1 MDNLNSNE
9 IVNQL
14 KNMGIDLS
22 KLNKKQV
29 NQLIDCTKGITD
41 ISQVTP
47 NILDNLSKILNI
59 KLKLNNNTQ
68 PKKKTKKIKR
78 NDKCPCNSGKK
89 YKNCCLNKEYI
100 KNQSPMDSVNIET
113 FSSNTQ
119 EINVTEENQEPLVFD
134 VNIDAT
140 YKETQ
145 QIYVYPNESV
155 EESVE
160 KFSKTHEL
168 SDLKKEKLIEH
179 LKQNITKLKNK
190 E

>member
-1 MDNLNSNE
+1 MDNLNNNE

-14 KNMGIDLS
+14 KDMGVDLS
-22 KLNKKQV
+22 KLNNKQV

-47 NILDNLSKILNI
+47 NVLDNLSKILNL
-59 KLKLNNNTQ
+59 KLKLNNNTE

-100 KNQSPMDSVNIET
+100 KNPSSINSVNIET
-113 FSSNTQ
+113 FSNTE
-119 EINVTEENQEPLVFD
+119 EINVVKEEPYVFD
-134 VNIDAT
+134 VNVDAS

-145 QIYVYPNESV
+145 QIYVYPNETV

-168 SDLKKEKLIEH
+168 SDLKKEKLIKY
-179 LKQNITKLKNK
+179 LKQNINKLKNK

>member
-1 MDNLNSNE
+1 MDNLNNNE

-14 KNMGIDLS
+14 KDMGVDLS
-22 KLNKKQV
+22 KLNNKQV

-47 NILDNLSKILNI
+47 NVLDKLSKILNL
-59 KLKLNNNTQ
+59 KLKLNNNTD
-68 PKKKTKKIKR
+68 PKKKTNKIKR
-78 NDKCPCNSGKK
+78 NDKCPCKSGKK

-100 KNQSPMDSVNIET
+100 KTPSPVNIET
-113 FSSNTQ
+113 FSNTE
-119 EINVTEENQEPLVFD
+119 EINVTQKEQEPLVFD
-134 VNIDAT
+134 VNVDAS

-145 QIYVYPNESV
+145 QIYVYPNETV

-160 KFSKTHEL
+160 KFSNTHEL
-168 SDLKKEKLIEH
+168 SQLKKEKLIEY
-179 LKQNITKLKNK
+179 LKQNINKLKNK

>member
-22 KLNKKQV
+22 KLNKKQI

-59 KLKLNNNTQ
+59 KLKLNKNTQ
-68 PKKKTKKIKR
+68 PKKKTMKIKR

-100 KNQSPMDSVNIET
+100 KSTSSLDTINIET
-113 FSSNTQ
+113 FSNNT
-119 EINVTEENQEPLVFD
+119 NENKSQEPVIFD
-134 VNIDAT
+134 VNIDASYT
-140 YKETQ
+140 ETQ
-145 QIYVYPNESV
+145 KIYIYPNETV
-155 EESVE
+155 EEAVE
-160 KFSKTHEL
+160 KFSKKYNL
-168 SDLKKEKLIEH
+168 SYIKKEKLLEY
-179 LKQNITKLKNK
+179 LKIKYTSFV
-190 E
+190 